1 MVAESI
7 VGLTKGR
14 GLPVVIVGVA
24 GGAVGAAYLA
34 ALQLLQRLLGPEH
47 HGSIATF
54 VIRGR
59 GS

>member
-34 ALQLLQRLLGPEH
+34 ALRLLGPEH